1 MNQPEV
7 YHLSQVIEEHL
18 INTCSL
24 LEPEDGE
31 KSVACLVVEAI
42 EKYLE
47 NEQS

>member
-7 YHLSQVIEEHL
+7 YCLSRAIENHL

-24 LEPEDGE
+24 LESADGE
-31 KSVACLVVEAI
+31 KSVATLVMEAI

-47 NEQS
+47 DEDD

>member
-7 YHLSQVIEEHL
+7 YLLSRAIENHL

-24 LEPEDGE
+24 LESADAE
-31 KSVACLVVEAI
+31 KNIATLVAEAI

-47 NEQS
+47 AEND